1 MAILLCLFAK
11 TTSHIPTGML
21 ALFPI
26 LFGQECWANSLL
38 FPLPL
43 SLHSPCACRENIYL
57 ITAMVQCLLANVSS
71 SFFPLYSP
79 SFSFP
84 KLAFRLWI
92 VDDEGVEQVIDRSA
106 LPILK
111 ETPIGYRFYKEL
123 VHKLFPS
130 QAMQLVC
137 LELYTLYLGVL
148 PTAMVSKNDR
158 ALITMLHPQGDQ

>member
-1 MAILLCLFAK
+1 MVTLPCLSAK
-11 TTSHIPTGML
+11 TISHTHTGTPSAHLVLPTQL
-21 ALFPI
+21 A
-26 LFGQECWANSLL
+26 C
-38 FPLPL
+38 
-43 SLHSPCACRENIYL
+43 
-57 ITAMVQCLLANVSS
+57 
-71 SFFPLYSP
+71 
-79 SFSFP
+79 
-84 KLAFRLWI
+84 RLWI

-137 LELYTLYLGVL
+137 LELYTLYIGIL